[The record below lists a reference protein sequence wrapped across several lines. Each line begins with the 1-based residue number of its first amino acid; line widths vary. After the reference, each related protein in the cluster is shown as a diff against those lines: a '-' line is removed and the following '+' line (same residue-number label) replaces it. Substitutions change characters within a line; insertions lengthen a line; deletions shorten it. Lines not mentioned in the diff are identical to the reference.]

1 MPRLFAQPSF
11 DRVERQSMV
20 DWFFFCKLER
30 RIREIFEVLILLS
43 LLESNFSSGVNNFS
57 LIIIVIYIYRSC
69 WKTLGG

>member
-20 DWFFFCKLER
+20 DWIFFFKLER

-43 LLESNFSSGVNNFS
+43 ISKSN
-57 LIIIVIYIYRSC
+57 SC
-69 WKTLGG
+69 